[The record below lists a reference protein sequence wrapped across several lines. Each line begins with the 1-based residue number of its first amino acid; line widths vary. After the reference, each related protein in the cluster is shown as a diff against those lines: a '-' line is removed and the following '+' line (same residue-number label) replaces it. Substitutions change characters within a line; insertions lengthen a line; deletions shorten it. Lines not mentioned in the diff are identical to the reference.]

1 MGHDPRHHRKRRQPE
16 LSRGGSRL
24 GVEMDAE
31 HADALTWKQLSKF
44 IDALLNAYPR
54 RAEFEMML
62 TYQLERPD
70 ALPDDGSL
78 KQCAYELIRNAKGEG
93 WLQDIINAAL
103 EDRPRNPQL
112 KKWAIDIDQI
122 AAARPGTSPQEQL
135 LDTAYFDLDEVRRAV
150 ARAKNAAQD
159 RVLGFGITNSE
170 IIFIRKFSDW
180 LGSYLGETQVKEPL
194 NLRPEYAPVSRR
206 LRHIARYRYE
216 LDSANV
222 LCIVYTDG
230 TPAETVEEFWRGVC
244 REFAGIA
251 YYLVLVFAGD
261 AGALFPQGINVL
273 PSPQFEVSDVDL
285 WTHEMIRRRG
295 WPTELADAWT
305 DRLRHESMDGD
316 GLDVRLLYEAMDAS
330 IEDARF
336 RPEIFRRQLE
346 ERTGHAYTTS
356 A

>member
-1 MGHDPRHHRKRRQPE
+1 MN
-16 LSRGGSRL
+16 
-24 GVEMDAE
+24 AE

-44 IDALLNAYPR
+44 IAALLDAYPF
-54 RAEFEMML
+54 RAEFDMML

-70 ALPDDGSL
+70 ALPDNGGF
-78 KQCAYELIRNAKGEG
+78 KQCVSGLIRNAKSEG
-93 WLQDIINAAL
+93 WLHDLINAAL
-103 EDRPRNPQL
+103 EDRPRNPKL
-112 KKWAIDIDQI
+112 KGWAIDIGLIVAQP
-122 AAARPGTSPQEQL
+122 RLPPQQQL

-150 ARAKNAAQD
+150 ARAKNAAQG

-170 IIFIRKFSDW
+170 SIFIRKFSDW

-206 LRHIARYRYE
+206 LRHIARYRPE

-230 TPAETVEEFWRGVC
+230 TVAETVEEFWCGVC
-244 REFAGIA
+244 REFAGIG
-251 YYLVLVFAGD
+251 YYLALVFAGE
-261 AGALFPQGINVL
+261 AGAIFPPGINVL

-305 DRLRHESMDGD
+305 DRLRQESMDRD

-336 RPEIFRRQLE
+336 RPEVFRTQLE
-346 ERTGHAYTTS
+346 ERTGNAHA
-356 A
+356 APA